1 MTEPVRKEKFHIID
15 YINLFLRNKKTIISV
30 TFSAIIL
37 STIIAFFVID
47 PIFLSTGVVKVA
59 SSKSSMLGGL
69 LSSTGLSDLGDFG
82 DLASG
87 SGSSAQDLALYE
99 NIVMSRKC
107 LEETIIKFNIMEEE
121 DFKYMFDALK
131 YFRENIIVL
140 NKDKVAGTMSIGIYD
155 KDPVR
160 AKDMAEF
167 IIFQL
172 NKINIEM
179 SVQNAK
185 NNRSYIQER
194 YNLVQED
201 LKKAEDSLQ
210 SYQDEFG
217 IAPDI
222 QVQAA
227 AKGSIELEAEIKSE
241 ELKLDLLKKIL
252 SPDQAEVKTQ
262 QEKIEALKKEL
273 SNIMNTEYGESRLN
287 LKGTP
292 KIILNYFRLRR
303 NVEIQNKIL
312 MTLIPLLEQA
322 KIEENRETPTVLIL
336 DNPNVPDKKSKPKRL
351 YIILFSTFIVFM
363 ITYMGYYIKDQ
374 YFVKN
379 PAYDNP

>member
-1 MTEPVRKEKFHIID
+1 M
-15 YINLFLRNKKTIISV
+15 
-30 TFSAIIL
+30 
-37 STIIAFFVID
+37 
-47 PIFLSTGVVKVA
+47 
-59 SSKSSMLGGL
+59 
-69 LSSTGLSDLGDFG
+69 
-82 DLASG
+82 
-87 SGSSAQDLALYE
+87 
-99 NIVMSRKC
+99 
-107 LEETIIKFNIMEEE
+107 
-121 DFKYMFDALK
+121 
-131 YFRENIIVL
+131 
-140 NKDKVAGTMSIGIYD
+140 
-155 KDPVR
+155 
-160 AKDMAEF
+160 
-167 IIFQL
+167 
-172 NKINIEM
+172 
-179 SVQNAK
+179 
-185 NNRSYIQER
+185 
-194 YNLVQED
+194 
-201 LKKAEDSLQ
+201 
-210 SYQDEFG
+210 
-217 IAPDI
+217 
-222 QVQAA
+222 
-227 AKGSIELEAEIKSE
+227 
-241 ELKLDLLKKIL
+241 KKIL